1 MPTFAQPVWLAA
13 GLLACCGAVFFIALS
28 AARRTKRLAQFAAP
42 HLLPLLT
49 ANVSPARRR
58 LKNAYF
64 LLGLACVFLALAR
77 PQLGSRVVE
86 LRSRGIDILIAFDVS
101 KSMLAQDIRPN
112 RLERAKL
119 ALRDF
124 AVRLN
129 GDRIGLL
136 PFAGASFLFCPLTTD
151 YEAFADSLAALNSET
166 IPKGGTGI
174 GAVIREAVNV
184 LAGNSNYKVLVLI
197 TDGEDLGQDAL
208 NAADLARQE
217 KMIIHTVGV
226 GTPQG
231 SLIPLPAG
239 GGNFIKDENGFVVS
253 KLDEQ
258 TLAAIAE
265 TTGGIYAPLGAMGE
279 GLDAVYQR
287 KLAMIPKEEQGV
299 RKKNVPIERFQWPLS
314 AAVLLFSAEFLL
326 IGRRRPLR
334 LPFIAT
340 VGRRRKKKMAAAAL
354 LCCGLSFHHAAA
366 RADEGGELFR
376 AGQYKEAA
384 AYYQSRMAQGGSP
397 ALHFNLGAALHK
409 LGQHD
414 VAAEEFRR
422 ALQTDDLSVQEKS
435 YYNRGV
441 SQYAAGLEAERQE
454 HLPQAVEQL
463 QQAEESLKA
472 ALSLN
477 RQRQDAAQL
486 LRQAEARRQQIE
498 QRLKEPPPQADSK
511 ASPDKQEQKK
521 EGGQDKQPAQDS
533 KDKDNPEEKKESRQ
547 QDDPKQ
553 NSGESGP
560 KESEQQ
566 DRQPSPKKDSQ
577 SEAPAAQEKNGSP
590 QPQPTPVPG
599 QEQPQQDKQDQTS
612 AAGEE
617 KNPSDGQGREGA
629 KMMGKM
635 TEDEA
640 RSLLDSLKGEQ
651 GELNFIPQE
660 AADSDAVGR
669 DW

>member
-58 LKNAYF
+58 LKNACF

-124 AVRLN
+124 AVRLD

-184 LAGNSNYKVLVLI
+184 LAGNSNYKILVLI
-197 TDGEDLGQDAL
+197 TDGGDLGQGAL

-231 SLIPLPAG
+231 ALIPLPAG

-279 GLDAVYQR
+279 GLDAVYER
-287 KLAMIPKEEQGV
+287 KLAMIPKEEQEV

-340 VGRRRKKKMAAAAL
+340 VGRRRKKKTAAAAL

-397 ALHFNLGAALHK
+397 ALHFNLGTALHK

-414 VAAEEFRR
+414 AAAEEFRR
-422 ALQTDDLSVQEKS
+422 ALQTDDLSLQEKS

-454 HLPQAVEQL
+454 RLPQAVEQL
-463 QQAEESLKA
+463 RQAEESLKA

-477 RQRQDAAQL
+477 QKRNDAEQL

-498 QRLKEPPPQADSK
+498 QRLKEPQQQADSK

-521 EGGQDKQPAQDS
+521 EGQDKQSAQDS
-533 KDKDNPEEKKESRQ
+533 KDKDNPKEKKESRQ

-566 DRQPSPKKDSQ
+566 ERQPSQEKDSQ
-577 SEAPAAQEKNGSP
+577 SNAPAAQEKDGSQ
-590 QPQPTPVPG
+590 QPQPAPAPG
-599 QEQPQQDKQDQTS
+599 QEQQQQDKQDQTS

-617 KNPSDGQGREGA
+617 QNPPEGQGGEET

-651 GELNFIPQE
+651 GELSFIPQE

>member
-1 MPTFAQPVWLAA
+1 MPTFAQPVWLVA

-58 LKNAYF
+58 LKNACF

-124 AVRLN
+124 AVRLD

-184 LAGNSNYKVLVLI
+184 LAGNSNYKILVLI

-208 NAADLARQE
+208 NAADIARQE

-258 TLAAIAE
+258 TLVAIAE

-279 GLDAVYQR
+279 GLDAVYER

-340 VGRRRKKKMAAAAL
+340 VGRRRKKKTAAAAL
-354 LCCGLSFHHAAA
+354 LCCGLSFCAAA

-397 ALHFNLGAALHK
+397 ALHFNLGTALHK

-414 VAAEEFRR
+414 AAAEEFRR
-422 ALQTDDLSVQEKS
+422 ALQTDDLSLQEKS

-454 HLPQAVEQL
+454 RLPQAVEQL
-463 QQAEESLKA
+463 RQAEESLKA

-477 RQRQDAAQL
+477 QKRNDAEQL

-511 ASPDKQEQKK
+511 ASSDKQEQKK
-521 EGGQDKQPAQDS
+521 EGGQDKQSAQDS
-533 KDKDNPEEKKESRQ
+533 KDKDNPKEKKESRQ

-553 NSGESGP
+553 NSGESGL

-566 DRQPSPKKDSQ
+566 DRQPSQEKNSR
-577 SEAPAAQEKNGSP
+577 SEAPAAQEQDGK
-590 QPQPTPVPG
+590 QP
-599 QEQPQQDKQDQTS
+599 QDKQDQTS

-617 KNPSDGQGREGA
+617 KNPPEGQGGEET

-635 TEDEA
+635 TEEEA

-651 GELNFIPQE
+651 GELSFIPQE